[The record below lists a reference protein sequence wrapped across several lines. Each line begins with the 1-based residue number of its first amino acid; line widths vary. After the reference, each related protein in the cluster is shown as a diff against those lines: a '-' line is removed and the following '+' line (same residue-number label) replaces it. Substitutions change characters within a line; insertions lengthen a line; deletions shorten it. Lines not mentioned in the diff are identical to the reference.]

1 MTVSNE
7 IKKLRQL
14 IDGPPR
20 CGRCGGLL
28 KPDTISFGQSLK
40 PEELSRAEKMALSC
54 DCMLCFGSTLVV
66 YPAAGYPERAKQEG
80 AKLGIV
86 TKSETPFD
94 TTADVVIHDR
104 ICRVVENLSLR

>member
-1 MTVSNE
+1 MTESDE

-28 KPDTISFGQSLK
+28 KPDTVSFGQSLK
-40 PEELSRAEKMALSC
+40 PEELSRAEKMALPC

-66 YPAAGYPERAKQEG
+66 YPAAGYPDLPGR
-80 AKLGIV
+80 
-86 TKSETPFD
+86 
-94 TTADVVIHDR
+94 
-104 ICRVVENLSLR
+104 